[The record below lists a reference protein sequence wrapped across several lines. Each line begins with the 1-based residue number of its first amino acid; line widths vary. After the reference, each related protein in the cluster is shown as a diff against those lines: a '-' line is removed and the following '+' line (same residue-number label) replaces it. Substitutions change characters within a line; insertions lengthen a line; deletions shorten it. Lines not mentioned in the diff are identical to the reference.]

1 MNSFFFVLIQFCAIF
16 QDNCDILR
24 IINIIII
31 IYIIINIIIIQQKGL
46 VTNAV
51 VGCLESQV
59 LQVQVAACEKQREDE
74 KKLKEMEAEWLKEE
88 ARLRNEEE
96 KWLQG
101 EKLRKQKAAK
111 RSREVSIRLKK
122 EKEVCCKTLL
132 PSHDYKLHCIKLLN
146 ITIS

>member
-1 MNSFFFVLIQFCAIF
+1 ML
-16 QDNCDILR
+16 L
-24 IINIIII
+24 
-31 IYIIINIIIIQQKGL
+31 L
-46 VTNAV
+46 AV
-51 VGCLESQV
+51 WNPQV
-59 LQVQVAACEKQREDE
+59 LQVQVAASEKQREDE

-122 EKEVCCKTLL
+122 EKEGCCKTLL
-132 PSHDYKLHCIKLLN
+132 LSHDYKLFLELQSDNVTNLLN
-146 ITIS
+146 HINLSY

>member
-1 MNSFFFVLIQFCAIF
+1 M
-16 QDNCDILR
+16 
-24 IINIIII
+24 
-31 IYIIINIIIIQQKGL
+31 
-46 VTNAV
+46 
-51 VGCLESQV
+51 ESQV

-132 PSHDYKLHCIKLLN
+132 PSHDYKLLNFLALQSHNVTNLLN
-146 ITIS
+146 HIYLSY